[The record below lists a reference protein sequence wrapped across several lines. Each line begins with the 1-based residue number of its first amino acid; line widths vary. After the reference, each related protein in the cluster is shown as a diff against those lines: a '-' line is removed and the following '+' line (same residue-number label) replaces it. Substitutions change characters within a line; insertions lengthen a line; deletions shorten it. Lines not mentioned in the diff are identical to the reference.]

1 MHKPNE
7 DQARDKLKK
16 RGVSAIKTIVLISG
30 VFLFVNI
37 PLALLRVILLS
48 CVSNFDLE
56 TGRYPALTVSVRSC
70 TIVMGTITPYLN
82 PMLYLCTRKNI
93 QKSLMIL
100 MPCLRRLHLLRERRV
115 DIAGAVAI
123 PYDLKDQCK

>member
-1 MHKPNE
+1 MHKPKE
-7 DQARDKLKK
+7 DQVSDKLKK

-30 VFLFVNI
+30 VFLFVNV

-56 TGRYPALTVSVRSC
+56 TGRYPALTMSVRSC
-70 TIVMGTITPYLN
+70 TIVMVTITPYLN
-82 PMLYLCTRKNI
+82 PMLHLCTRKKI

-100 MPCLRRLHLLRERRV
+100 MPCLRRLRLLRVRRV
-115 DIAGAVAI
+115 DVNAAAMH
-123 PYDLKDQCK
+123 PYDLQIYCK